1 MLYFNVIMLLLAVT
15 AQFRGPVSTRS
26 SALWFFIGWLPGELP
41 WLFAT
46 IQTLGTLLF
55 VLTSESMDFRETS
68 SFVILV
74 ATLVFW
80 YHLHFKTILAGPVLQ
95 AALRDAL
102 GKNFES
108 TLTLGIGVSSP
119 PVIQQ
124 RDWLNPFRY
133 TRKGVECLQNIS
145 YGDAKRN
152 KLDIYRG
159 TGASQNSLSRPV
171 LLHIHGGAWV
181 IGNKNQQAKPLIN
194 YLAQN
199 GWICVD
205 INYRLAPHDRYPDC
219 LIDVKKAI
227 VWIKENIHHYGGD
240 PNFIAIT
247 GESAG
252 GHLCALAALTANNP
266 EFQPGFEE
274 RDTRVQSVVPVYGV
288 YDFTNQRDSLMR
300 SFLEKY
306 VMPKK
311 SLANPDS
318 FRSASP
324 IFRINN
330 LHLPMFVIHGD
341 KDCVV
346 PVQQARNFV
355 QALKQKNSAPVI
367 YAELSGAQH
376 GFDIFHS
383 VRTEFHIESVG
394 KFLHYCYVKHPAASI
409 AGNK

>member
-1 MLYFNVIMLLLAVT
+1 MLYFNVFMLLLAVT
-15 AQFRGPVSTRS
+15 ALCGGPVSSRAS
-26 SALWFFIGWLPGELP
+26 VLWFFISWLPGELP

-46 IQTLGTLLF
+46 TQIAGTCLF
-55 VLTSESMDFRETS
+55 FLSSESISVKDMCS
-68 SFVILV
+68 LVIVV
-74 ATLVFW
+74 AAIAIWF
-80 YHLHFKTILAGPVLQ
+80 HLHVKARLAGQVLQ
-95 AALRDAL
+95 DAL
-102 GKNFES
+102 GDAFGKNFES
-108 TLTLGIGVSSP
+108 RLPLSIGVASP
-119 PVIQQ
+119 SIIHQ

-133 TRKGVECLQNIS
+133 ARKGVECLKNIS

-159 TGASQNSLSRPV
+159 VDASQNNVSRPV

-181 IGNKNQQAKPLIN
+181 IGNKNQQAKPLIS

-205 INYRLAPHDRYPDC
+205 INYRLAPHNRYPDC

-227 VWIKENIHHYGGD
+227 VWIKENIQNYGGD
-240 PNFIAIT
+240 PKFIAIT

-266 EFQPGFEE
+266 EFQPGFEA

-288 YDFTNQRDSLMR
+288 YDFTNQRDGSMR
-300 SFLEKY
+300 AFLEKY
-306 VMPKK
+306 VMPKT
-311 SLANPDS
+311 SLENPDS

-324 IFRINN
+324 LFRIND

-355 QALKQKNSAPVI
+355 HALKQKNSAPLI
-367 YAELSGAQH
+367 YAELPGAQH

-394 KFLHYCYVKHPAASI
+394 KFLHHCYADHRS
-409 AGNK
+409 NTTT

>member
-1 MLYFNVIMLLLAVT
+1 MLYFNVIMLVLAVT
-15 AQFRGPVSTRS
+15 ALCRGPVSTHAS
-26 SALWFFIGWLPGELP
+26 MFWFFISWLPGELP

-46 IQTLGTLLF
+46 LQIAGTILF
-55 VLTSESMDFRETS
+55 FLSGESISVKDMY
-68 SFVILV
+68 SFVIV
-74 ATLVFW
+74 AATIIIW
-80 YHLHFKTILAGPVLQ
+80 CYLHFKTWLAGQVLQ
-95 AALRDAL
+95 AALRAEL
-102 GKNFES
+102 GENFES
-108 TLTLGIGVSSP
+108 RLPLNIGVASP
-119 PVIQQ
+119 SIMHQ

-133 TRKGVECLQNIS
+133 MRKGVECLQNIS

-159 TGASQNSLSRPV
+159 VDASQNNVSRPV

-194 YLAQN
+194 YLVQS

-227 VWIKENIHHYGGD
+227 VWIKENIRNYGGD

-266 EFQPGFEE
+266 EFQPGFET
-274 RDTRVQSVVPVYGV
+274 RDTRVQSVVAAYGV
-288 YDFTNQRDSLMR
+288 YDFTNQRDGSMR

-311 SLANPDS
+311 SLENPDG

-324 IFRINN
+324 LFRVDD

-346 PVQQARNFV
+346 PVQQARDFV

-367 YAELSGAQH
+367 YAELPGAQH

-394 KFLHYCYVKHPAASI
+394 KFLHYCYADHRSK
-409 AGNK
+409 NTT